1 MRVVRIGV
9 AAAALLAAAAFAGI
23 GSPEP
28 ALSQAEEVQNGITVT
43 GTGSVRTVPDRA
55 EFAFGVQTTGRTA
68 TQALAANAAEMR
80 RVIAALREAGV
91 AAAEIQTQQVS
102 LSPRQSDDG
111 EIIGYTA
118 SNTVSARI
126 RDLDRAGA
134 VIDAAVSAGA
144 NQVSG
149 PALSRSDAVELYRDA
164 LRAAYA
170 NARAKAQTL
179 AGAAGVSLGRAL
191 VVVEAGGG
199 PAPLPTDR
207 TAETGTPIEPG
218 TQEVSATV
226 TVTFAIG

>member
-9 AAAALLAAAAFAGI
+9 AVAALLAVAAFAGI

-28 ALSQAEEVQNGITVT
+28 ALSQAEEVQNGITAT
-43 GTGSVRTVPDRA
+43 GMGSVRTVPDRA

-68 TQALAANAAEMR
+68 TQALAANATEMR

-91 AAAEIQTQQVS
+91 AAAEIQTQYVS

-149 PALSRSDAVELYRDA
+149 PALSRSDATALYRDA
-164 LRAAYA
+164 LRAAY
-170 NARAKAQTL
+170 NDARAKAQTL
-179 AGAAGVSLGRAL
+179 AGAAGVSLGRML

-199 PAPLPTDR
+199 PAPIPAER
-207 TAETGTPIEPG
+207 TADTGTPIEPG

-226 TVTFAIG
+226 TVTFASS